1 MGNTILAH
9 ALYACSQAD
18 LDLNTFFS
26 DTGNAHAVPSNK
38 QLTAKH
44 LKKFPSNY
52 DVCVL
57 ELVCN
62 NWDKILRFKMGYSK
76 WAKEVPTH
84 ENLEKFFEEINLPKT
99 DTLWDNAY
107 DALKG
112 SEWPSNPGYYK
123 RQTLPPF
130 VLKEMESADVEAS
143 LKQVFLEKLLI
154 TYYDLLNQ
162 KESATLC
169 NKELSLEDYLDGNY
183 SILKLICEEQL
194 GWYWDDEK
202 DALFFQ
208 KVHEVNSE
216 YFIWLKRIKDAVL
229 AIEFQNFEPWEQAL
243 IAAKACK
250 DLNLDVRGRNIVL
263 DKLFKNI

>member
-9 ALYACSQAD
+9 ALYACSQVD

-26 DTGNAHAVPSNK
+26 DTGNAHSVPKNK

-44 LKKFPSNY
+44 LKEFPDNSV
-52 DVCVL
+52 VCVL

-76 WAKEVPTH
+76 WVGAVPTH
-84 ENLEKFFEEINLPKT
+84 ENLEKFFKKINLPEPDK
-99 DTLWDNAY
+99 LWDDDYNV
-107 DALKG
+107 LKG
-112 SEWPSNPGYYK
+112 SDWPSNPGYH
-123 RQTLPPF
+123 RRHTLPPF
-130 VLKEMESADVEAS
+130 VLREMESS
-143 LKQVFLEKLLI
+143 LSQLNLEQVFLEKLLI
-154 TYYDLLNQ
+154 SYYDLLNQ

-169 NKELSLEDYLDGNY
+169 NRELSLENYLDGNY
-183 SILKLICEEQL
+183 TILKLLCEDQL
-194 GWYWDDEK
+194 GWHWDNKK
-202 DALFFQ
+202 DAVFFQ

-229 AIEFQNFEPWEQAL
+229 AIEFDNFEPWEQAL